1 MDTSNLEKNPLWFV
15 ASAYTVGGTPKAE
28 DATMSYAKKEYL
40 HTMIPGYMIP
50 YVIKDIEAYR
60 DRLLEENKRLK
71 TVKVYAGTGYS
82 KDMKHIHVGSQSLCL
97 IRLKKVIE

>member
-28 DATMSYAKKEYL
+28 DATMSYARKEYL
-40 HTMIPGYMIP
+40 HTMIPDYMIP
-50 YVIKDIEAYR
+50 EVVKDIEAYR
-60 DRLLEENKRLK
+60 DRLLQENRRLS
-71 TVKVYAGTGYS
+71 TVNVSFHTGYT
-82 KDMKHIHVGSQSLCL
+82 DDIRYIFVGRQSLHL